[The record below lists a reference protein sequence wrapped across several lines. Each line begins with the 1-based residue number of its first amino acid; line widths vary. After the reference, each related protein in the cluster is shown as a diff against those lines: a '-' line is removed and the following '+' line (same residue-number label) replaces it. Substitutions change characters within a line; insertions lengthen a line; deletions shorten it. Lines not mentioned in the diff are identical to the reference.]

1 MGMDSRSRQA
11 SDQLFDDIKQ
21 RNWQDATSW
30 EVYRQLL
37 NYTFGYWQ
45 RFSLAVVGMVG
56 YAAADSGFMLLMRP
70 LLDGS
75 FVERD
80 PETIRWIPI
89 AILVLFLLRGSGA
102 FITTYFMAG
111 VAQRVVRTMR
121 NQVFSHLM
129 VMPTSYFESQSS
141 GHLLAKLTFHV
152 EQVAVAATNA
162 ITTLIRDGLTAIG
175 LTCVM
180 FYMSWRLSL
189 FILVVG
195 PLIALLVGYVSKR
208 FRSYAE
214 RIQVAVGEVTSTAS
228 ESINAQREIKIF
240 GGQAQSIS
248 RFRGATANALVL
260 NMKVALVQALNGP
273 MIQFIGAW
281 SVAGIIYF
289 ATQGEAAEQMT
300 AGTFVAFL
308 GATIGLLGP
317 IKRLTNVNVELQ
329 RGIAA
334 AGNIFNTLALSPEQ
348 DQGQRSL
355 ERAKGH
361 IEVEDL
367 HFAYEGAEQEALR
380 GIDLE
385 ILPGQTVAFVGQSG
399 SGKTTFVS
407 LIPRFYDRCGGVIRL
422 DGTDI
427 NEFRLA
433 ELRKNIA
440 LVGQHVTLFNGTIR
454 DNIAYGAL
462 GEVSDEQVIAAAES
476 ANAWDFIQKL
486 PDGLYT
492 EVGEN
497 GVLLSGGQR
506 QRLAIARALLKDAP
520 ILILD
525 EATSALDT
533 ETERTI
539 QNALDTLMKNR
550 TTLVVAHRLST
561 IEKADRIVV
570 MEAGKILESGSHAE
584 LLAADGHYA
593 RLYKLQFSD
602 ATKA

>member
-1 MGMDSRSRQA
+1 MGMDSDSRQA
-11 SDQLFDDIKQ
+11 SDKLFETISQ
-21 RNWQDATSW
+21 RTWQGATSW

-37 NYTFGYWQ
+37 SYTFSYWQ
-45 RFSLAVVGMVG
+45 RFALAVVGMVA
-56 YAAADSGFMLLMRP
+56 YAGADSGFMLLMRP

-75 FVERD
+75 FVQRD
-80 PETIRWIPI
+80 PETIRWMPV
-89 AILVLFLLRGSGA
+89 AILVLFLFRGVGG
-102 FITTYFMAG
+102 FFTTYFMTG

-121 NQVFSHLM
+121 NQVFAHLM
-129 VMPTSYFESQSS
+129 NMPTSYFESQSS

-189 FILVVG
+189 FILIAG
-195 PLIALLVGYVSKR
+195 PLIAILVAYVSKR
-208 FRSYAE
+208 FRKYAE
-214 RIQVAVGEVTSTAS
+214 RIQVAVGDVTSAAS
-228 ESINAQREIKIF
+228 ESIDAQREIKIF
-240 GGQAQSIS
+240 GGQARAIS
-248 RFRGATANALVL
+248 RFRLATAKALVL
-260 NMKVALVQALNGP
+260 NMKIALVQAFNGP
-273 MIQFIGAW
+273 LIQFIGAW

-289 ATQGEAAEQMT
+289 ATQGEGAGQMT

-334 AGNIFNTLALSPEQ
+334 ASNIFSTLALPAEV
-348 DQGQRSL
+348 DKGQRLLDSC
-355 ERAKGH
+355 EGH
-361 IEVEDL
+361 IQIKDL
-367 HFAYEGAEQEALR
+367 RFSYQGTEQEALK
-380 GIDLE
+380 GINLE
-385 ILPGQTVAFVGQSG
+385 IKPGQTVAFVGQSG
-399 SGKTTFVS
+399 SGKTTLVS
-407 LIPRFYDRCGGVIRL
+407 LIPRFYERSSGDITVDGV
-422 DGTDI
+422 DI
-427 NEFRLA
+427 NDFKLM

-454 DNIAYGAL
+454 DNIAYGGL
-462 GEVSDEQVIAAAES
+462 GDISDERVEAAAKA

-486 PDGLYT
+486 PQGLRT

-533 ETERTI
+533 ETERKI
-539 QNALDTLMKNR
+539 QSALETLMQNR

-561 IEKADRIVV
+561 IESADKIVV
-570 MEAGKILESGSHAE
+570 MDSGNILEAGSHAE
-584 LLAADGHYA
+584 LLAKEGHYA
-593 RLYKLQFSD
+593 RLYNLQFSEPTT
-602 ATKA
+602 A

>member
-1 MGMDSRSRQA
+1 MDRDSRQA
-11 SDQLFDDIKQ
+11 SDKLFDNISQ
-21 RNWQDATSW
+21 RNWQGATSW

-37 NYTFGYWQ
+37 SYTFSYWQ
-45 RFSLAVVGMVG
+45 RFALAVVGMVA
-56 YAAADSGFMLLMRP
+56 YAGADSGFMLLMRP

-80 PETIRWIPI
+80 PEIIRWMPV
-89 AILVLFLLRGSGA
+89 AILVLFLLRGTGG
-102 FITTYFMAG
+102 FFTTYFMSG

-121 NQVFSHLM
+121 NQVFAHLM
-129 VMPTSYFESQSS
+129 SMPTSYFESQSS

-189 FILVVG
+189 FILIAG
-195 PLIALLVGYVSKR
+195 PLIAILVAYVSKR
-208 FRSYAE
+208 FRKYAE
-214 RIQVAVGEVTSTAS
+214 RIQVAVGDVTSAAS
-228 ESINAQREIKIF
+228 ESIDAQREIKIF
-240 GGQAQSIS
+240 GGQARAIS
-248 RFRGATANALVL
+248 RFRLATANALVL
-260 NMKVALVQALNGP
+260 NMKIALVQAFNGP
-273 MIQFIGAW
+273 LIQFIGAW

-289 ATQGEAAEQMT
+289 ATQGEAADQMT

-334 AGNIFNTLALSPEQ
+334 ANNIFTTLALPAEV
-348 DQGQRSL
+348 DKGQRRL
-355 ERAKGH
+355 PNCEGH
-361 IEVEDL
+361 IQIKDL
-367 HFAYEGAEQEALR
+367 HFSYQDTEQEALK
-380 GIDLE
+380 GINLE
-385 ILPGQTVAFVGQSG
+385 IKPGQTVAFVGQSG
-399 SGKTTFVS
+399 SGKTTLVS
-407 LIPRFYDRCGGVIRL
+407 LIPRFYDLSSGEITIDGV
-422 DGTDI
+422 DI
-427 NEFRLA
+427 NEFKLM

-454 DNIAYGAL
+454 DNIAYGGL
-462 GEVSDEQVIAAAES
+462 DDVSDEEVIAAAEA

-486 PDGLYT
+486 PKGLYT

-533 ETERTI
+533 ETERKI
-539 QNALDTLMKNR
+539 QSALETLMQNR

-561 IEKADRIVV
+561 IESADKIVV
-570 MEAGKILESGSHAE
+570 MDSGNILEAGSHAE
-584 LLAADGHYA
+584 LLAKDGHYA
-593 RLYKLQFSD
+593 RLYNLQFTD
-602 ATKA
+602 ASSA